1 MNIIVILAH
10 PYNGSFC
17 HAMMEKIVTHLESR
31 GANVKVKNLVEMGF
45 NCTVGPEDLRA
56 GKTKIYA
63 PDVKAEQDDIDW
75 SDAIITISPVW
86 FGMVP
91 GFLKGY
97 FDRVL
102 MSGYGYRP
110 STGDGLLKTKRIYS
124 IFTFGM
130 TTPYLQLTKQMECI
144 SILWD
149 NLFGMCGF
157 KDVAT
162 KFYEGVVSVSNETR
176 VGYLEDSLKFVDQ
189 IFDNEPG
196 QNGQIAFA
204 EVLFKTANMLVETHQ
219 ELKNK

>member
-1 MNIIVILAH
+1 MNVVVILAH
-10 PYNGSFC
+10 PYKGSFC
-17 HAMMEKIVTHLESR
+17 NAMTQNIVEHLKKR
-31 GANVKVKNLVEMGF
+31 GANVKLKNLVEMEF
-45 NCTVGPEDLRA
+45 NCMVGPEDLLA
-56 GKTKIYA
+56 GKTKVYQ

-75 SDAIITISPVW
+75 SDAIVTVCPIW

-130 TTPYLQLTKQMECI
+130 STPYLQLTKQMECI

-162 KFYEGVVSVSNETR
+162 KFYEGVVSVPHETR
-176 VGYLEDSLKFVDQ
+176 VEYLDDSLKFVDQ
-189 IFDNEPG
+189 IFDNKPG
-196 QNGQIAFA
+196 ENGQIAFA
-204 EVLFKTANMLVETHQ
+204 EVLFKQANTLTQTYE
-219 ELKNK
+219 ELKK